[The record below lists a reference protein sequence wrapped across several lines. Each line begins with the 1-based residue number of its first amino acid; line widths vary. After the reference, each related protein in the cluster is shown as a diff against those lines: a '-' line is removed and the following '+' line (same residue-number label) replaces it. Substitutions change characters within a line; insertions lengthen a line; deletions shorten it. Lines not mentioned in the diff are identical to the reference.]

1 MLAMTKSATVFV
13 NYLASQYVTSQWPAT
28 SFDSIE
34 YIGSRD
40 IILTKFRA
48 NEHASASNRKTINPQ
63 DVFNALEDLEFPDF
77 RPRLE
82 AELAS

>member
-1 MLAMTKSATVFV
+1 LLLDGTVS
-13 NYLASQYVTSQWPAT
+13 NK
-28 SFDSIE
+28 
-34 YIGSRD
+34 
-40 IILTKFRA
+40 ILSS
-48 NEHASASNRKTINPQ
+48 NEHASASNRKTITPQ